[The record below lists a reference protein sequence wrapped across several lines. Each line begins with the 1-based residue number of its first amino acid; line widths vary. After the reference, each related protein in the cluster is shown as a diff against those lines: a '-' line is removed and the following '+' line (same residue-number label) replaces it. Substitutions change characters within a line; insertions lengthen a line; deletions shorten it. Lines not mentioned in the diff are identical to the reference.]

1 MMSDYIISKRNTMN
15 IDIKDNSNQEE
26 DSYEKEKSIP
36 INEKLL
42 KSRKIV
48 ISSEVNAKLAN
59 KVVSQLLFLEEEN
72 KEKPITI
79 FINSPGGEIHSG
91 FAIYDVMKFIKPQV
105 KTVVMGFAASMGS
118 ILSLGASNGHRY
130 ALYNAMF
137 LIHQP
142 LLTGIYQGSASDIEI
157 QAKEMINLKN
167 RIINIYVETTGK
179 EYEEVKNDIN
189 RDFWM
194 TAQQAIF
201 YGPKKLID
209 QVITNSES
217 LHV

>member
-1 MMSDYIISKRNTMN
+1 MN
-15 IDIKDNSNQEE
+15 VNIKDNFNQEE
-26 DSYEKEKSIP
+26 GNYEKEKSTP

-91 FAIYDVMKFIKPQV
+91 FAIYDMMKFIKPQV
-105 KTVVMGFAASMGS
+105 RTVVMGFAASMGS
-118 ILSLGASNGHRY
+118 ILSLGASRGHRY

-217 LHV
+217 LHI